1 MSEKTGPTIELLS
14 PPDMFKGPTYE
25 HAARVGDFIFIAGQ
39 VAKDVEGRVI
49 GPNDAEAQAHAVFE
63 SLGRVLAHCGA
74 TPNDVVKV
82 TTYLVDAA
90 DAPKVTPVRRAFF
103 GTHRPPHTGVVIKAL
118 GAPEVRL
125 EVEAIAVARRPADA
139 GS

>member
-1 MSEKTGPTIELLS
+1 MSDDNGPTIELLS

-39 VAKDVEGRVI
+39 VAKDIEGRVI

-63 SLGRVLAHCGA
+63 SLGKVLAHCGA
-74 TPNDVVKV
+74 TPDDVVKV
-82 TTYLVDAA
+82 TTYLVDSA
-90 DAPKVTPVRRAFF
+90 DAPKVTPIRRAFF
-103 GTHRPPHTGVVIKAL
+103 GAHRPPHTGVVIKAL

-125 EVEAIAVARRPADA
+125 EVEAIAVARRRTP
-139 GS
+139 